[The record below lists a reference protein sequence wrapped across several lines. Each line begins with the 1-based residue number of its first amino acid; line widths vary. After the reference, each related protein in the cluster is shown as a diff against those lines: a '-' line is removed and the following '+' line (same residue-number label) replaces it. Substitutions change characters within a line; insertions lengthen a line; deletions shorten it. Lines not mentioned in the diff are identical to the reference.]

1 MIPIL
6 LFIQGN
12 IKNISQFEGFAGSF
26 RRGKWGIF
34 LMGKDKSPIFGEYSP
49 NMGDLQSNSD
59 KPEIGYDFVQFI
71 TSTRDG
77 LSSPKLI
84 PNDRASIRT

>member
-49 NMGDLQSNSD
+49 NMGDLSLPIRKIPHFPLLNEPAKPSN
-59 KPEIGYDFVQFI
+59 
-71 TSTRDG
+71 
-77 LSSPKLI
+77 
-84 PNDRASIRT
+84 